1 MRRFADRDMWAGR
14 NVASGRGNI
23 PNAPTEIP
31 AHSIILTE
39 EGGARHSD
47 VVPLYTSNVGG
58 LEMIAAT
65 DYGTLVAAGR
75 PL

>member
-1 MRRFADRDMWAGR
+1 MRRFGDKAMWDQR
-14 NVASGRGNI
+14 NFASSRGNI

-31 AHSIILTE
+31 STSITLTE
-39 EGGARHSD
+39 EAGVRHSD

-58 LEMIAAT
+58 LEMVQAT
-65 DYGTLVAAGR
+65 NYGTLKAAGR